1 MAFRGFS
8 RERKLSNRFQRQ
20 FIVLDGQEKCSDYPY
35 IQSYTV
41 THQQMCKAK
50 FMGPR
55 LIQERAFSGPIQVTS
70 QLRRNQAYSSRLK
83 VIEND
88 GLYGWMVT
96 VD

>member
-1 MAFRGFS
+1 
-8 RERKLSNRFQRQ
+8 
-20 FIVLDGQEKCSDYPY
+20 
-35 IQSYTV
+35 
-41 THQQMCKAK
+41 MCKAK

-55 LIQERAFSGPIQVTS
+55 LILERAFSGPIQVTS